1 MNTGQTI
8 LTVGAL
14 MLLGFTVLITNRSS
28 LQYGT
33 IISQTEIDIYSVSL
47 AESIIEEAAGKA
59 FDHYSATDTAG
70 NGAVITALNQLT
82 APSLLGKESD
92 DDYSNPNKSF
102 DDFDDYNSWST
113 TPYVVYVPGVDSFH
127 IQAQVFYVDTTN
139 PDLKLSTQT
148 WHKKMIVKVWPTI
161 VPWGEL
167 EGSNKAKPDTVT
179 MSYLYSYWW
188 FR

>member
-1 MNTGQTI
+1 
-8 LTVGAL
+8 
-14 MLLGFTVLITNRSS
+14 MLLGFTVLLTNRSS

-33 IISQTEIDIYSVSL
+33 IISQTEIDIYAVSL

-59 FDHYSATDTAG
+59 FDHYSAADTAG
-70 NGAVITALNQLT
+70 SGAVITALSQLT
-82 APSLLGKESD
+82 PAASLGKEAD
-92 DDYSNPNKSF
+92 DNYAGTSGF
-102 DDFDDYNSWST
+102 DDFDDYNSWAI
-113 TPYVVYVPGVDSFH
+113 TPYVSYVAGVDSFH

-139 PDLKLSTQT
+139 PDLKVNTQT

-161 VPWGEL
+161 APWGETQAS
-167 EGSNKAKPDTVT
+167 GKAKPDTIT

>member
-1 MNTGQTI
+1 
-8 LTVGAL
+8 
-14 MLLGFTVLITNRSS
+14 MLLGFTVLLTNRSS

-59 FDHYSATDTAG
+59 FDHYSAADTAG
-70 NGAVITALNQLT
+70 NGAVITALSQLT
-82 APSLLGKESD
+82 APASLGKEAD
-92 DDYSNPNKSF
+92 DNYTGASGF
-102 DDFDDYNSWST
+102 DDFDDYNSWSV
-113 TPYVVYVPGVDSFH
+113 TPYVTYVAGVDSFH

-139 PDLKLSTQT
+139 PDLKVNTQT

-161 VPWGEL
+161 VPWGETTSS
-167 EGSNKAKPDTVT
+167 GKAKPDTVT